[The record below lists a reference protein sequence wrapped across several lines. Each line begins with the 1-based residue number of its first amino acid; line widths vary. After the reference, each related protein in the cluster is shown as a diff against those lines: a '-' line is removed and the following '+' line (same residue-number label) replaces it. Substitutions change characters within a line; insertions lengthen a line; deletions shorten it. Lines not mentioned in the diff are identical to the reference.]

1 MPKEKQERHYKGES
15 CQLKAKFEDD
25 EADNVEAGHKQVD
38 NGLVRTTIGNI
49 SH

>member
-1 MPKEKQERHYKGES
+1 MPKEEQHYKGES
-15 CQLKAKFEDD
+15 CQLKAKVEGD
-25 EADNVEAGHKQVD
+25 EANDVEAGHRQVD